1 MNDTWGY
8 HDAATGNGRYDQ
20 YYETMVK
27 RYGEPVSMEDF
38 SDKMQLMNA
47 MGYQGIFEAAQHKL
61 NDNGGVLLWKLNAA
75 FPSVIWQIYDWYL
88 QPNAGYYFMQNACEP
103 LHVQLNLNDS
113 AIAVVNRKH
122 HAISKLTVEAKA
134 YSLKTELLFNQTVG
148 VDLGPEEIKK
158 KVISLAPF
166 IDKAMGI
173 SFIVL
178 RLKDADGKIISRN
191 VYWLEHGKDY
201 KVLQQM
207 PHAGIQVKLLPAENG
222 EVQNT
227 YKVQLTNTSR
237 QLAFFLRLQLMDKKE
252 EILPSCWSA
261 NYVTLA
267 PGESMILTAEVPARI
282 LKGKQPDV
290 RVSGWNTEEML
301 PGGF

>member
-1 MNDTWGY
+1 
-8 HDAATGNGRYDQ
+8 
-20 YYETMVK
+20 
-27 RYGEPVSMEDF
+27 
-38 SDKMQLMNA
+38 
-47 MGYQGIFEAAQHKL
+47 
-61 NDNGGVLLWKLNAA
+61 
-75 FPSVIWQIYDWYL
+75 
-88 QPNAGYYFMQNACEP
+88 MQNACEP

-113 AIAVVNRKH
+113 AVAVVNRKH
-122 HAISKLTVEAKA
+122 HAIGKLTVEAKA
-134 YSLKTELLFNQTVG
+134 YSLKTELLFSQTVG

-178 RLKDADGKIISRN
+178 RLKDTDGNIISRN
-191 VYWLEHGKDY
+191 VYWLEHSKDY
-201 KVLQQM
+201 KALQQM
-207 PHAGIQVKLLPAENG
+207 PRSGIQVKLLPAENG
-222 EVQNT
+222 KVQNT

-237 QLAFFLRLQLMDKKE
+237 QLAFFLRLQLIDKKE

-267 PGESMILTAEVPARI
+267 PGESMILIAEVPTRI
-282 LKGKQPDV
+282 LKGKQPEV
-290 RVSGWNTEEML
+290 RVSGWNTEEQL